1 MVLLLSGYGGLQLLS
16 LAEASLGYTVRL
28 CPSNIRKVHFTSLGS
43 ALEKR
48 SATSL
53 LGGIR
58 KNVKVYRPGLQLSNS
73 GENSL

>member
-58 KNVKVYRPGLQLSNS
+58 KNAATKALHS
-73 GENSL
+73 